1 MNIYDDAHRLAR
13 SIKES
18 SEFKEYKEK
27 KEIAFADPKNK
38 EMIEDF
44 QKKAIEVQMAQMS
57 DEKPDKEKIEQVQK
71 LENILMLNPVIKD
84 YLMAEVRFS
93 QIISDVYKILEDAMK
108 VEKGE

>member
-93 QIISDVYKILEDAMK
+93 QIISDVYKILEDAMNMGK
-108 VEKGE
+108 EE

>member
-27 KEIAFADPKNK
+27 REIAFADSKNK
-38 EMIEDF
+38 EMVEDF
-44 QKKAIEVQMAQMS
+44 QKRAIEIQMTQMS
-57 DEKPDKEKIEQVQK
+57 GEEPDQEKIEQIQK
-71 LENILMLNPVIKD
+71 LESILMLNPIVKD
-84 YLMAEVRFS
+84 YLMAEIRFT

-108 VEKGE
+108 MEKEE

>member
-27 KEIAFADPKNK
+27 KEIAFADSKNK

-57 DEKPDKEKIEQVQK
+57 KEKPDQEKIEQIQK
-71 LENILMLNPVIKD
+71 LESILMLNPVIKD

-93 QIISDVYKILEDAMK
+93 QIISDVYKILEDAMNMGK
-108 VEKGE
+108 EE

>member
-84 YLMAEVRFS
+84 YLMAEASFS